1 MFSQKPSRCPI
12 TNDKEFKKIHT
23 YSSPPTGET
32 TFPLKKSSI
41 YSRDL
46 WQFFPSRHFLSTISM
61 EIDTNYDGA
70 YVEATYKDYENLK
83 STFKK
88 IISLPIENSDN
99 TGRVRSI
106 KNFSLNWFSNKR
118 IPRLLDIGSGLGV
131 FPYAIKK
138 LGWECLAI
146 DPDRIAIKHIVED
159 LGIDALCG
167 DFLSLKP
174 SSKFDIITLNK
185 VLEHVLNPIEI
196 LKNTHNWLSDKGF
209 VYIELPDGEAA
220 ICDGPERE
228 EFFVEHIHIF
238 SIPSTIALANR
249 AGYLV
254 NNISRIKEPSG
265 KYTIRAYLFSE
276 KSLKYF
282 IKKDF

>member
-1 MFSQKPSRCPI
+1 MFTEKPPKCPI
-12 TNDKEFKKIHT
+12 TNDTEFKKIHS
-23 YSSPPTGET
+23 YSAPPIGET
-32 TFPLKKSSI
+32 SFPLKKDSR
-41 YSRDL
+41 YSREL
-46 WQFFPSRHFLSTISM
+46 WQFFPSRHFISIVSM
-61 EIDTNYDGA
+61 EIDTNYEGA

-88 IISLPIENSDN
+88 IISLPIEKSDN
-99 TGRVRSI
+99 TGRVNAI
-106 KNFSLNWFSNKR
+106 QKFSGNWFCKKHKPN
-118 IPRLLDIGSGLGV
+118 LLDIGSGLGV

-146 DPDRIAIKHIVED
+146 DPDKIATKHIVED
-159 LGIDALCG
+159 LGMDSLCG

-174 SSKFDIITLNK
+174 TKKFEIITLNK

-196 LKNTHNWLSDKGF
+196 LKNTHNWLSDRGF
-209 VYIELPDGEAA
+209 VYIEIPDGEAA

-254 NNISRIKEPSG
+254 DNISRIKEPSG
-265 KYTIRAYLFSE
+265 KYTIRAYLFPMT
-276 KSLKYF
+276 SLKLF
-282 IKKDF
+282 INK